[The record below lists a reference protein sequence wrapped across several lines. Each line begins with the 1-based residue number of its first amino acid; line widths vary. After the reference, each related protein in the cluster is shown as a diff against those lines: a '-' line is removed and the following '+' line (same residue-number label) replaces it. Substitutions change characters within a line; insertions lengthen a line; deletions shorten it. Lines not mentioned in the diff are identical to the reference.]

1 MMRFAFNPFRRAGVV
16 RPGAQ
21 GDDGSRRDVLAFHRS
36 LEGYEPTPLHTLP
49 AAARSLGLGTLLV
62 KDESRRFGIKA
73 FKALGASWALHSLLE
88 ERRAAGEPAPRTVAS
103 ATDGNHGRAVAW
115 AARRLGLEAVIFIPA
130 HAAPARIE
138 AIRGEGARVVP
149 VEGTYDDTVAAAAA
163 EAARN
168 GWQVIADT
176 GYEGYLDIP
185 RRVAEGYGT
194 LFQETDA
201 QIEERLL
208 PQPEIV
214 MLQGGVGALAA
225 AAVDHY
231 RQRRTPPQLVVV
243 EPVESDCLLESILS
257 PDGQPRAGR
266 GRQDSIMAGLN
277 CGLPSLAAWPTLR
290 RGIDLFLSIED
301 RYAAEAVRL
310 LWTGAQPSFIQAG
323 ESGAAGV
330 AGLLA
335 LVEAPGFAEVRQRLG
350 LGSSTCVLALNTEGA
365 TDPAGIRSILG
376 PEAAGRVGLE

>member
-1 MMRFAFNPFRRAGVV
+1 MMRFAFNPFLRAGVV
-16 RPGAQ
+16 HPGP
-21 GDDGSRRDVLAFHRS
+21 RRDVLEFHRS
-36 LEGYEPTPLHTLP
+36 LPGYDPTPLHSLP
-49 AAARSLGLGTLLV
+49 TAARELGIGTLLV

-73 FKALGASWALHSLLE
+73 FKALGASWALHTLIE
-88 ERRAAGEPAPRTVAS
+88 TRRAAGEAPPKTVTS

-115 AARRLGLEAVIFIPA
+115 SARRLGLEAVIFIPA

-149 VEGTYDDTVAAAAA
+149 VEGSYDDAVRRAA
-163 EAARN
+163 EEAERN

-185 RRVAEGYGT
+185 RRVAEGYST
-194 LFQETDA
+194 LFQEIDI
-201 QIEERLL
+201 QIEDRIH
-208 PQPEIV
+208 PQPDVV

-231 RQRRTPPQLVVV
+231 RQRREPPRLVVV
-243 EPVESDCLLESILS
+243 EPVEADCLLESILD
-257 PDGQPRAGR
+257 PDGQPRPGR

-290 RGIDLFLSIED
+290 RGIDLFVSIDD
-301 RYAAEAVRL
+301 RLAEEAIRL
-310 LWTGAQPSFIQAG
+310 LWKGGATPDEPFVQAG

-330 AGLLA
+330 AGLRA
-335 LVEAPGFAEVRQRLG
+335 LQTAAEFAEVRQRLG
-350 LGSSTCVLALNTEGA
+350 LGAASCVLALNTEGA
-365 TDPAGIRSILG
+365 TDPDGIRAILG
-376 PEAAGRVGLE
+376 PEGARAAGLG

>member
-1 MMRFAFNPFRRAGVV
+1 MMRFAFNPFLRSGVV
-16 RPGAQ
+16 NPRP
-21 GDDGSRRDVLAFHRS
+21 RRDVLEFHRS
-36 LEGYEPTPLHTLP
+36 LPGYAPTPLHSLP
-49 AAARSLGLGTLLV
+49 AAARALDLGTLLV

-73 FKALGASWALHSLLE
+73 FKALGASWALTSLVE
-88 ERRAAGEPAPRTVAS
+88 ERRAAGEAPLRTVAS

-130 HAAPARIE
+130 HAAPARLE

-149 VEGTYDDTVAAAAA
+149 VEGTYDDTVARAAA
-163 EAARN
+163 ESARN

-185 RRVAEGYGT
+185 RRVAEGYST

-201 QIEERLL
+201 QIEDRFL
-208 PQPEIV
+208 PQPDLV

-231 RQRRTPPQLVVV
+231 RQRRAPPKLVVV

-257 PDGQPRAGR
+257 PNGQPRAGR

-290 RGIDLFLSIED
+290 RGIDLFISIED
-301 RYAAEAVRL
+301 RFAEEAVRL
-310 LWTGAQPSFIQAG
+310 LWGGEEESFVEAG

-335 LVEAPGFAEVRQRLG
+335 LARAPEFSEVRQRLG
-350 LGSSTCVLALNTEGA
+350 LGPSACVLALNTEGA
-365 TDPAGIRSILG
+365 TDPAGIRAILG
-376 PEAAGRVGLE
+376 PGAAADRAD

>member
-1 MMRFAFNPFRRAGVV
+1 MMRFAFNPFFRAGVV
-16 RPGAQ
+16 SPGPAARQ
-21 GDDGSRRDVLAFHRS
+21 RDVIAFHRS
-36 LEGYEPTPLHTLP
+36 LPGYEPTPLQSLP

-88 ERRAAGEPAPRTVAS
+88 ERRAAGEAAPRTVAS

-115 AARRLGLEAVIFIPA
+115 AAHRLGLEAVIFIPA

-149 VEGTYDDTVAAAAA
+149 VDGTYDDTVARAAA
-163 EAARN
+163 EAAKN

-185 RRVAEGYGT
+185 RRVAEGYST

-201 QIEERLL
+201 QIEEALL
-208 PQPEIV
+208 PQPEVV

-231 RQRRTPPQLVVV
+231 RQRRTAPKLVVV

-290 RGIDLFLSIED
+290 RGIDLFISVED

-310 LWTGAQPSFIQAG
+310 LWTGTQPTFIQAG

-335 LVEAPGFAEVRQRLG
+335 LVHAPGFAEVGQRLG
-350 LGSSTCVLALNTEGA
+350 LGPSTCVLALNTEGA
-365 TDPAGIRSILG
+365 TDPDGIRAILG
-376 PEAAGRVGLE
+376 PEAASRAGLE

>member
-1 MMRFAFNPFRRAGVV
+1 MMRFAFNPFLRAGVV
-16 RPGAQ
+16 HPGP
-21 GDDGSRRDVLAFHRS
+21 RRDVLEFHRS
-36 LEGYEPTPLHTLP
+36 LPGYEPTPLHSLP
-49 AAARSLGLGTLLV
+49 TAARRLGVGTLLV

-73 FKALGASWALHSLLE
+73 FKALGASWALHSLIE
-88 ERRAAGEPAPRTVAS
+88 ERRAAGQPPPRTVTS

-115 AARRLGLEAVIFIPA
+115 SARRLGLEAVIFIPA
-130 HAAPARIE
+130 HAAKARIE
-138 AIRGEGARVVP
+138 AIRGEGARVVT
-149 VEGTYDDTVAAAAA
+149 VEGTYDDTVRRAAVEA
-163 EAARN
+163 ENN

-194 LFQETDA
+194 LFQEIDA
-201 QIEERLL
+201 QIEDRML
-208 PQPEIV
+208 PQPGVV

-231 RQRRTPPQLVVV
+231 RQRRDQPRLVVV
-243 EPVESDCLLESILS
+243 EPVESDCLLESILD

-290 RGIDLFLSIED
+290 RGIDLFLSVED
-301 RYAAEAVRL
+301 RHAEEAVRL
-310 LWTGAQPSFIQAG
+310 LWKGEAPGESPIEAG

-330 AGLLA
+330 AA
-335 LVEAPGFAEVRQRLG
+335 LVALQTTPEFAEVRQRLD
-350 LGSSTCVLALNTEGA
+350 LGASSCVLALNTEGA
-365 TDPAGIRSILG
+365 TDPAGIRAILG
-376 PEAAGRVGLE
+376 PAQAREAGLE

>member
-1 MMRFAFNPFRRAGVV
+1 MRFAFNPFFRAGVV
-16 RPGAQ
+16 TPSGAQ
-21 GDDGSRRDVLAFHRS
+21 RDVLAFHRS
-36 LEGYEPTPLHTLP
+36 LPGYEPTPLHSLP
-49 AAARSLGLGTLLV
+49 TAARLLGIGTLLV

-73 FKALGASWALHSLLE
+73 FKALGASWALHALVE
-88 ERRAAGEPAPRTVAS
+88 ERRGAGEAPPETVAT

-115 AARRLGLEAVIFIPA
+115 AARRLGLQAVVFIPA
-130 HAAPARIE
+130 HAARARIE
-138 AIRGEGARVVP
+138 AIRGEGARVVT
-149 VEGTYDDTVAAAAA
+149 VEGTYDDTVRRAAE

-168 GWQVIADT
+168 SWQVIADT

-185 RRVAEGYGT
+185 RKVAEGYST

-208 PQPEIV
+208 PQPDLV

-231 RQRRTPPQLVVV
+231 RQRRTPPRLVVV
-243 EPVESDCLLESILS
+243 EPVEADCLLESILS
-257 PDGQPRAGR
+257 PDGQPRPGR

-301 RYAAEAVRL
+301 RYAEEAVRL
-310 LWTGAQPSFIQAG
+310 LWRGGGTAGEPPIEAG
-323 ESGAAGV
+323 ESGGAGV
-330 AGLLA
+330 ACLIALKQADALLA
-335 LVEAPGFAEVRQRLG
+335 ATERLG
-350 LGSSTCVLALNTEGA
+350 LGPSTCVLALNTEGA
-365 TDPAGIRSILG
+365 TDPEGLRSIL
-376 PEAAGRVGLE
+376 P

>member
-1 MMRFAFNPFRRAGVV
+1 MRYAFNPFFRAGVV
-16 RPGAQ
+16 APSGRQ
-21 GDDGSRRDVLAFHRS
+21 RDVLAFHRS
-36 LEGYEPTPLHTLP
+36 LPGYEPTPLQSLP
-49 AAARSLGLGTLLV
+49 TAARALRIGTLLV
-62 KDESRRFGIKA
+62 KDESGRFGIKA
-73 FKALGASWALHSLLE
+73 FKALGASWALHSLVE
-88 ERRAAGEPAPRTVAS
+88 ERRARGDAAPRTVTS

-130 HAAPARIE
+130 HAAQARIE

-149 VEGTYDDTVAAAAA
+149 VEGTYDDTVRRAAEEAAAH
-163 EAARN
+163 

-185 RRVAEGYGT
+185 RRVAEGYST

-201 QIEERLL
+201 QIEERRL
-208 PQPEIV
+208 PQPDLV
-214 MLQGGVGALAA
+214 LLQGGVGALAA

-231 RQRRTPPQLVVV
+231 RQRRSPPRLAIV

-257 PDGQPRAGR
+257 PDGQPRTGR

-290 RGIDLFLSIED
+290 RGIDLFFSVED
-301 RYAAEAVRL
+301 GHAGEAVRL
-310 LWTGAQPSFIQAG
+310 LWRGGETEEEPPIEAG

-335 LVEAPGFAEVRQRLG
+335 LRRAAPLAGAAGKLG
-350 LGSSTCVLALNTEGA
+350 LGPSTCVLALNTEGA
-365 TDPAGIRSILG
+365 TDPEGVRRL
-376 PEAAGRVGLE
+376 LD